1 MNSNLTHG
9 AVSELKCAATL
20 LEHGWAVAFPFTHEN
35 PWDLIIYK
43 EGISRTIQIKGGTYA
58 ENTFTV
64 IKHDFE
70 IYKDVDFIIL
80 HDRIHQNWFVFT
92 KGELTNRRTITLNPN
107 KLTQQ
112 LNNWRRIK

>member
-1 MNSNLTHG
+1 MKSKPSLG
-9 AVSELKCAATL
+9 AISELKCAAIL
-20 LEHGWAVAFPFTHEN
+20 IEKGWAVAFPFTHDN
-35 PWDLIIYK
+35 PWDLIIHK
-43 EGISRTIQIKGGTYA
+43 NGISRTIQVKGATFA

-64 IKHDFE
+64 IKTDFD
-70 IYKDVDFIIL
+70 IYDEVDFIVL

-92 KGELTNRRTITLNPN
+92 KGELSKRRTITLNPN

>member
-9 AVSELKCAATL
+9 AISELKCAAIL
-20 LEHGWAVAFPFTHEN
+20 LEQGWAVAFPFTHEN

-43 EGISRTIQIKGGTYA
+43 EGISRTVQIKGGTFA
-58 ENTFTV
+58 ENTYTV
-64 IKHDFE
+64 IKHDFD

-92 KGELTNRRTITLNPN
+92 KGELNNRRTITLNPN

>member
-43 EGISRTIQIKGGTYA
+43 EGKSRTVQIKGGTYA
-58 ENTFTV
+58 ENTYTV
-64 IKHDFE
+64 IKHDFD
-70 IYKDVDFIIL
+70 I
-80 HDRIHQNWFVFT
+80 
-92 KGELTNRRTITLNPN
+92 
-107 KLTQQ
+107 
-112 LNNWRRIK
+112 